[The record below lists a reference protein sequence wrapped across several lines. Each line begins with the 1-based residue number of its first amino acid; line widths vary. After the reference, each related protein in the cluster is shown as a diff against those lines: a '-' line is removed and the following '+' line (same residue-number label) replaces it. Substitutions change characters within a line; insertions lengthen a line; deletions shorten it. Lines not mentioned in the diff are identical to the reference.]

1 MTGKSLLYKWTKI
14 MQKVSRCKTC
24 VITKICWLKRCA
36 KSLKVST
43 CYTVIQSQVWFVW
56 LIIDQFCVIVCM
68 PLYVIGSSSC
78 GVSF

>member
-14 MQKVSRCKTC
+14 MPKVSRCKTC

-56 LIIDQFCVIVCM
+56 LILISFVLLFVCHCM
-68 PLYVIGSSSC
+68 SS
-78 GVSF
+78 VLAAAE